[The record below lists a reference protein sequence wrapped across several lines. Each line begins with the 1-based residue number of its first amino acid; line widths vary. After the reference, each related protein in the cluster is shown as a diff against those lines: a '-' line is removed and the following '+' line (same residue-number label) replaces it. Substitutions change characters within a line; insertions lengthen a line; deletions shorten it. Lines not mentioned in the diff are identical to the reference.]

1 MCLVLGLVKIRLT
14 VLIYKGHSTK
24 PMNFKTIASVA
35 LVAPALVAC
44 GSADNISFKL
54 NGAGATFPAP
64 LYNSWLQEFAK
75 ETGNKVNYQAVGSG
89 AGVRQFAAKTV
100 DFGASDGAVKDK
112 DIPDSGMIH
121 IPITGG
127 AIVPAYNI
135 PGCDVKMT
143 QTQLADVF
151 LGKITNWSTFGC
163 KDQKIVPVW
172 RSDGS
177 GTTKG
182 FTNSLSAFSPEW
194 KKTVGTGKAVMWPAG
209 VGQKGNAGVAAG
221 IKLTPGA
228 IGYLNYGY
236 MKGSEFQQVA
246 LQNKAGKFVKANAET
261 SSAGLSQ
268 IVLDDQLRGAD
279 ANPEGE
285 NAYPIVSLT
294 WILAYP
300 ESVPGVKETLL
311 YMLAP
316 EQQAKSDALGYV
328 PLPENL
334 RQKALAAVEEIK

>member
-1 MCLVLGLVKIRLT
+1 MKLKAL
-14 VLIYKGHSTK
+14 
-24 PMNFKTIASVA
+24 AAVA
-35 LVAPALVAC
+35 AATPLMVAC
-44 GSADNISFKL
+44 GSAEKTSFTL

-64 LYNSWLQEFAK
+64 LYNSWFQTMAQ

-89 AGVRQFAAKTV
+89 SGVRQFKAKTI
-100 DFGASDGAVKDK
+100 DFGASDGAVSDDK
-112 DIPDSGMIH
+112 MPAEGMIH
-121 IPITGG
+121 IPMTGG
-127 AIVPAYNI
+127 AIVPAYNN
-135 PGCDVKMT
+135 PGCDLKIT

-163 KDQKIVPVW
+163 ADKQIVTVH

-194 KKTVGTGKAVMWPAG
+194 KKTVGTGKSVQWPVGVGGKGNSGVAG
-209 VGQKGNAGVAAG
+209 V
-221 IKLTPGA
+221 IKNTEGA

-236 MKGSEFQQVA
+236 VNGGKFHQVA
-246 LQNKAGKFVKANAET
+246 LQNRAGNFVTANSET
-261 SSAGLSQ
+261 SAAGLSQ

-279 ANPEGE
+279 ANPVGW

-300 ESVPGVKETLL
+300 ESAPGVKETLR
-311 YMLAP
+311 YMLS
-316 EQQAKSDALGYV
+316 EKSQAKSDSLGYV
-328 PLPENL
+328 PLPEDL
-334 RQKALAAVEEIK
+334 RQKALAAVETLN

>member
-1 MCLVLGLVKIRLT
+1 MKRSLLLAAGITAAISIPAAAQAFWWGGDK
-14 VLIYKGHSTK
+14 K
-24 PMNFKTIASVA
+24 AD
-35 LVAPALVAC
+35 APAV
-44 GSADNISFKL
+44 FKL

-64 LYNSWLQEFAK
+64 LYNSWFQSFAK

-89 AGVRQFAAKTV
+89 SGVRQFTAKTV
-100 DFGASDGAVKDK
+100 DFGASDGAVSDAKQK
-112 DIPDSGMIH
+112 LPMIH
-121 IPITGG
+121 VPMTGG
-127 AIVPAYNI
+127 AIVPAYNM

-163 KDQKIVPVW
+163 ADKNILTVH

-194 KKTVGTGKAVMWPAG
+194 KKTVGTGKAVMWP
-209 VGQKGNAGVAAG
+209 VGIGGKGNSGVAAS
-221 IKLTPGA
+221 IKNQPGA

-236 MKGSEFQQVA
+236 VNGGKFQQVA
-246 LQNKAGKFVKANAET
+246 LQNKAGNFVKANAET
-261 SSAGLSQ
+261 SAAGLAQ
-268 IVLDDQLRGAD
+268 IVLDDKLRGAD
-279 ANPEGE
+279 PNPAGA

-300 ESVPGVKETLL
+300 ESKTGVKETLR
-311 YMLAP
+311 YMLSEKA
-316 EQQAKSDALGYV
+316 QAQSDSLGYV
-328 PLPENL
+328 PLPESL
-334 RQKALAAVEEIK
+334 RQKALAAVDTIK